1 MPHKPTVRHDWHDAF
16 AALYAEHTKCS
27 RVDARYIARMLHP
40 VLGQLSP
47 AEALHTV
54 TSHPSFIG
62 DWGGP
67 QQPLRANGKP
77 QRS

>member
-1 MPHKPTVRHDWHDAF
+1 MPNRSNTRHDWHDAF
-16 AALYAEHTKCS
+16 AALYAERTHCS

-47 AEALHTV
+47 EEALHTV
-54 TSHPSFIG
+54 TSHPSFVG

-67 QQPLRANGKP
+67 QQPQRANG
-77 QRS
+77 RSRP